1 MNLSHLAIRSI
12 DSADWKKSSISEKEF
27 TALLL
32 KKIDA
37 VSFKAIKEDIVKFI
51 RDDKVLEI
59 WSPAYFKE
67 LVRHIQYHA

>member
-1 MNLSHLAIRSI
+1 MLGRLSEEYRIKRLRTKKKNQLV
-12 DSADWKKSSISEKEF
+12 KKSLQLYS
-27 TALLL
+27 L

-37 VSFKAIKEDIVKFI
+37 VSFKAIKEVIVKFI

-67 LVRHIQYHA
+67 LVRHI

>member
-1 MNLSHLAIRSI
+1 MLERLSEEYRI
-12 DSADWKKSSISEKEF
+12 KKLHTKEKNSISKKEF

-51 RDDKVLEI
+51 QDDKVLEK

-67 LVRHIQYHA
+67 LVRHIQ